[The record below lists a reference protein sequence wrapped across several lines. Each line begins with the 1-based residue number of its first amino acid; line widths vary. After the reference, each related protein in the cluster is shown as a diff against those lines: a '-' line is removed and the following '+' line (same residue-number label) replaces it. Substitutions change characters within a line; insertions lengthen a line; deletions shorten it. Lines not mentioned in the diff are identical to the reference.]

1 MSTSPIPSIPD
12 ATQPYVDR
20 LVGSRIGDH
29 RVEGRVSEG
38 RFGTIYRGV
47 HVASGKPMT
56 IQVLRA
62 GLTGHDEEVRAATA
76 TRSPGVVAVAASGEV
91 PDGRRY
97 RVMELLEGESLAQRL
112 DREGKRPPGEVV
124 ALLAKV
130 AKVLETTHA
139 WAVAHGSLT
148 ASSVYLSGDAVKLID
163 FGLAKARATVEGD
176 LQALGALGFTL
187 LTGQEL
193 VEGAPPP
200 LGAGIPELLD
210 RLLRELLEKRIASA
224 TEARR
229 ELEDLGDLG
238 DLGGAPAS
246 SGTTRIV
253 RRPSPAPVV
262 IAGLLLGLGLAAA
275 GAFVLMGPSQD
286 PEPAAT
292 IDYDD
297 ALDDLDLPPE
307 GAEESGDATAVT
319 EPTAAPEPV
328 DSSPTAPAPRPPK
341 RVHRASRPVPSA
353 QALQAQISRLE
364 GRLRK
369 QAKPG
374 ADLDQ
379 ALYVLNKQR
388 LRLTG
393 SPTEQDRRDVVRQL
407 AGWQRSYLRR

>member
-1 MSTSPIPSIPD
+1 MSTGPAQPIPE

-20 LVGSRIGDH
+20 LVGARVGEH
-29 RVEGRVSEG
+29 RVEGRVTEG

-47 HVASGKPMT
+47 HVGSGRPVT
-56 IQVLRA
+56 IQVLRV
-62 GLTGHDEEVRAATA
+62 GVSGHDEEVRAATA
-76 TRSPGVVAVAASGEV
+76 TRSPGVVAVVASGEV

-97 RVMELLEGESLAQRL
+97 RVMEPLEGESLAQRL
-112 DREGKRPPGEVV
+112 ERDGKRPPGEVV

-148 ASSVYLSGDAVKLID
+148 ASSVYLSGDAVRLID
-163 FGLAKARATVEGD
+163 FGLAKERATVEGD

-187 LTGQEL
+187 LTGEEL
-193 VEGAPPP
+193 REGAPPP

-210 RLLRELLEKRIASA
+210 RLLRELLEKRLASA
-224 TEARR
+224 TEARK
-229 ELEDLGDLG
+229 ELEGLTGLVDE
-238 DLGGAPAS
+238 APAPS
-246 SGTTRIV
+246 VAAGGPRTRS
-253 RRPSPAPVV
+253 RGLVV
-262 IAGLLLGLGLAAA
+262 ALALGLVAVTAGGVFVLRERAEADAAA
-275 GAFVLMGPSQD
+275 A
-286 PEPAAT
+286 

-307 GAEESGDATAVT
+307 GSEEVADDATTPSEPVAT
-319 EPTAAPEPV
+319 EPVGPA
-328 DSSPTAPAPRPPK
+328 PTATPSTPRPPK
-341 RVHRASRPVPSA
+341 RVHRAPRPVPSA
-353 QALQAQISRLE
+353 QALQAQISKLE

-369 QAKPG
+369 QAKAG

-407 AGWQRSYLRR
+407 AGWQRSYLRH

>member
-1 MSTSPIPSIPD
+1 MTTGPAQPIPE

-20 LVGSRIGDH
+20 LVGARVGEH

-47 HVASGKPMT
+47 HVGSGKPVT
-56 IQVLRA
+56 IQVLRVGVA
-62 GLTGHDEEVRAATA
+62 GHDEEVRAATA

-97 RVMELLEGESLAQRL
+97 RVMEPLEGESLAQRL
-112 DREGKRPPGEVV
+112 ERDGKRPPGEVV

-148 ASSVYLSGDAVKLID
+148 ASSVYLSGDAVRLID
-163 FGLAKARATVEGD
+163 FGLAKERATVEGD

-187 LTGQEL
+187 LTGEEL
-193 VEGAPPP
+193 REGAPPP

-210 RLLRELLEKRIASA
+210 RLLRELLEKRLESA
-224 TEARR
+224 TEARK
-229 ELEDLGDLG
+229 ELEGLTGLAG
-238 DLGGAPAS
+238 EAPA
-246 SGTTRIV
+246 
-253 RRPSPAPVV
+253 PS
-262 IAGLLLGLGLAAA
+262 AAA
-275 GAFVLMGPSQD
+275 GGPRKRSRGLVVALALGLVAVAAGGVFVLR
-286 PEPAAT
+286 ERAEAEAAAA

-307 GAEESGDATAVT
+307 GGEETPDDANLTT
-319 EPTAAPEPV
+319 EPAATEPAPIAT
-328 DSSPTAPAPRPPK
+328 PTTPRPPK
-341 RVHRASRPVPSA
+341 RVHRAPRPVPTA
-353 QALQAQISRLE
+353 QTLQAQISKLE

-407 AGWQRSYLRR
+407 AGWQRSYLKR